1 MTKVSNKVTLSK
13 SPIEQPELSKF
24 AKSNTHRDMNDRALE
39 YFKDYEES
47 LTLKDEGKP
56 IYLYL
61 TITFNQKILRS
72 LKPHNR
78 SVFIQQVYEYL
89 WWRMHDKLKIK
100 RPLTTKAHQHLLMRR
115 YRVIEDVDR
124 YGNRTLDHLH
134 VICGV
139 HPKFHDTMDDKLYW
153 ESVIASR
160 QSFTIDEMNQ
170 TFSCE
175 QIIQELHIQPIRFER
190 KTDEDQWA
198 DLIYVIDYTNK
209 GLSKIVQGKL
219 VDGEIDGIF
228 NPHTP
233 TTITKEITNERSNGL
248 SATHTFGVT
257 RHRATNVQG
266 IRV

>member
-24 AKSNTHRDMNDRALE
+24 AKSNTHRDMNDRVLE
-39 YFKDYEES
+39 HFKVYEES

-56 IYLYL
+56 MYLYL

-72 LKPHNR
+72 LDKENR
-78 SVFIQQVYEYL
+78 SAFIQRVYEYL

-100 RPLTTKAHQHLLMRR
+100 RPLTTKTHQHLLMRQ

-124 YGNRTLDHLH
+124 YGNRRLEHLH
-134 VICGV
+134 IICGV
-139 HPKFHDTMDDKLYW
+139 HPKFHDTMDNKLYW

-160 QSFTIDEMNQ
+160 QSFTVDEMNQ

-175 QIIQELHIQPIRFER
+175 EITQELHIQPIRIDR

-198 DLIYVIDYTNK
+198 DLINVIDYANK
-209 GLSKIVQGKL
+209 GLSRIDQGKL
-219 VDGEIDGIF
+219 VTGEILNQF
-228 NPHTP
+228 NPHTA
-233 TTITKEITNERSNGL
+233 TTITKENTYGTQQR
-248 SATHTFGVT
+248 T
-257 RHRATNVQG
+257 RPVNRYG
-266 IRV
+266 

>member
-24 AKSNTHRDMNDRALE
+24 AKSKTHRDMNDQVLD
-39 YFKDYEES
+39 YFKDYEQS
-47 LTLKDEGKP
+47 PTLKGEGKP
-56 IYLYL
+56 MYLYL

-72 LKPHNR
+72 LNKDNR
-78 SVFIQQVYEYL
+78 SAFIQRVYEYL
-89 WWRMHDKLKIK
+89 WWRIHDKLQIK
-100 RPLTTKAHQHLLMRR
+100 RPSNTKTHQHLLMRQ
-115 YRVIEDVDR
+115 YQVIEDVNR
-124 YGNRTLDHLH
+124 SGNRTLEHLH
-134 VICGV
+134 IICGV
-139 HPKFHDTMDDKLYW
+139 HPKFHDKMNDKLYW

-160 QSFTIDEMNQ
+160 QSFTVDEMNQ

-175 QIIQELHIQPIRFER
+175 NTIQELHIQPIRIDR

-198 DLIYVIDYTNK
+198 DLINVIDYTNK
-209 GLSKIVQGKL
+209 GLSKIDQGRL
-219 VDGEIDGIF
+219 LTGEILNQL
-228 NPHTP
+228 NPHTA
-233 TTITKEITNERSNGL
+233 TTITKDTENERPNGL

>member
-24 AKSNTHRDMNDRALE
+24 AKSKTHRDMNDQVLD
-39 YFKDYEES
+39 YFKDYEQS
-47 LTLKDEGKP
+47 PTLKGEGKP
-56 IYLYL
+56 MYLYL

-72 LKPHNR
+72 LNKDNR

-100 RPLTTKAHQHLLMRR
+100 RPLTTKAHQHLLMRQ

-124 YGNRTLDHLH
+124 DGKRTLEHLH
-134 VICGV
+134 VISGV
-139 HPKFHDTMDDKLYW
+139 HPKFHNTMDNKLYW

-175 QIIQELHIQPIRFER
+175 QTIQELHIQPIRFER

>member
-24 AKSNTHRDMNDRALE
+24 AKSKTHRDMNDRALE
-39 YFKDYEES
+39 YFKDYEKS

-56 IYLYL
+56 MYLYL

-78 SVFIQQVYEYL
+78 SAFIQRVYEYL

-100 RPLTTKAHQHLLMRR
+100 RPLTTKAHQHLLMRQ

-124 YGNRTLDHLH
+124 YGNRTLEHLH

-139 HPKFHDTMDDKLYW
+139 HPKFHDKMDNKLYW
-153 ESVIASR
+153 ESVTASR
-160 QSFTIDEMNQ
+160 QSFTVDEMKQ

-175 QIIQELHIQPIRFER
+175 EIIQELHIQPIRIER

-198 DLIYVIDYTNK
+198 DLINVIDYINK
-209 GLSKIVQGKL
+209 GLSRIDQGKL
-219 VDGEIDGIF
+219 VRGEIENQL
-228 NPHTP
+228 NPLNA
-233 TTITKEITNERSNGL
+233 TTITKENTYGTQQR
-248 SATHTFGVT
+248 T
-257 RHRATNVQG
+257 RPVNRYG
-266 IRV
+266 